1 LWKEAVIC
9 IKTGALGMDL
19 KMGGANFW
27 IGQVDLRNVPERG
40 SCGRGPEIG
49 RSLSKL
55 KSNKNK
61 KYTIV
66 SLDLLIYR
74 TFSSF
79 NLEIQLFIIFLRK
92 TSKVGGRGVLPFAYP
107 PHLRPWIHFDQSKR
121 VDGHDH
127 HLNMQYYLTQGY
139 RKT

>member
-1 LWKEAVIC
+1 V
-9 IKTGALGMDL
+9 DL
-19 KMGGANFW
+19 KVGGANFW
-27 IGQVDLRNVPERG
+27 IGQADLRSVPERG

-61 KYTIV
+61 KTYHCILR
-66 SLDLLIYR
+66 SLDLPNIFFFQSRNSAFYY
-74 TFSSF
+74 
-79 NLEIQLFIIFLRK
+79 LFRK
-92 TSKVGGRGVLPFAYP
+92 ISKVEGRGVLPFAYP
-107 PHLRPWIHFDQSKR
+107 PDLRPWIHFDQSKR